1 MAWVLHGAISQE
13 CRFLQG
19 TIQTVYPTCIIYTVS
34 WEAAMTQ
41 AGGLMTTVAVPCHSE
56 FSIV

>member
-41 AGGLMTTVAVPCHSE
+41 AGGLMTTVAVP
-56 FSIV
+56 F

>member
-1 MAWVLHGAISQE
+1 MAWALHGATSQE

-19 TIQTVYPTCIIYTVS
+19 TIQMVYPACIIYIVF

-41 AGGLMTTVAVPCHSE
+41 AGGLMTTVAVPL
-56 FSIV
+56 